1 MQDSCIREIQ
11 PVQFCRSSRKSCT
24 GYAKVM
30 HEEIHSCAVY
40 TKTAAGEL
48 ARGNVQPAVEVW
60 KYRQSMGK
68 YVQKGNK
75 CNKNQRRRM

>member
-1 MQDSCIREIQ
+1 
-11 PVQFCRSSRKSCT
+11 V
-24 GYAKVM
+24 

-40 TKTAAGEL
+40 TKAAAWEL
-48 ARGNVQPAVEVW
+48 ARGNVQPAVEVL

-75 CNKNQRRRM
+75 CNKKKSKKTNVIAIQ